1 MSPVTRVGLPSRG
14 RLRDE
19 VITLLDHAGF
29 SVSMF
34 RGADARAT
42 IEGIEFIEMRPRDA
56 AAWLRAGRLTAAF
69 ISTDIAM
76 EFELDEWP
84 SADLGFA
91 RSDLVLAARDDDERR
106 VTADFGGAIVA
117 THMPEVTR
125 RWFAGQGVEVTVVP
139 MGGAL
144 EGVCAAG
151 LADAIVDL
159 RETGASLARN
169 RLRVVAEI
177 EACQARFVRAFD
189 GADGAD
195 RLADLELRIGAALDA
210 RTRQYLLLHIPPDRL
225 DELAELFHGLA
236 SPTVLPLAERDD
248 LVAAHLVVERDDLW
262 AKLGALRAL
271 GATGIVALPT
281 EAILP

>member
-1 MSPVTRVGLPSRG
+1 MTARVALPSRG

-29 SVSMF
+29 SVGMF
-34 RGADARAT
+34 RGSDARAT

-69 ISTDIAM
+69 ISTDIAL
-76 EFELDEWP
+76 EFEIDEWP
-84 SADLGFA
+84 AADLGFA

-106 VTADFGGAIVA
+106 STADFAGAIVA

-125 RWFAGQGVEVTVVP
+125 RWFADQGHVVTVVP

-169 RLRVVAEI
+169 RLRVVAEMRS
-177 EACQARFVRAFD
+177 CQARYVRAPD
-189 GADGAD
+189 SDD
-195 RLADLELRIGAALDA
+195 TEVLADLELRIGAALDA
-210 RTRQYLLLHIPPDRL
+210 RKRQYLLLHISPDRL
-225 DELAELFHGLA
+225 DQLTELFHGLA
-236 SPTVLPLAERDD
+236 SPTVLPLSERDD
-248 LVAAHLVVERDDLW
+248 LVAAHLVVQRDELW

-281 EAILP
+281 DAVLP

>member
-1 MSPVTRVGLPSRG
+1 MTRVGLPSRG

-34 RGADARAT
+34 RGSDARAT
-42 IEGIEFIEMRPRDA
+42 VEGIEFIEMRPRDA

-76 EFELDEWP
+76 EYELDSWP
-84 SADLGFA
+84 STDLGFA
-91 RSDLVLAARDDDERR
+91 RSDLVLAARDDDDRR
-106 VTADFGGAIVA
+106 ATTDFEGAIVA

-125 RWFAGQGVEVTVVP
+125 RWFDAQGVDVTVVP

-169 RLRVVAEI
+169 RLRVVAEMQ
-177 EACQARFVRAFD
+177 ACQARFVRSPD
-189 GADGAD
+189 SGEG
-195 RLADLELRIGAALDA
+195 LADLELRIGAALDA
-210 RTRQYLLLHIPPDRL
+210 RKRQYLLLHIPPDRL
-225 DELAELFHGLA
+225 DRLTELFHGLA

-281 EAILP
+281 DAILP